1 VSFGAASRQMSNR
14 PRARSASY
22 RRSAAEA
29 GGLTHRERQI
39 VDLLLEGCSNKE
51 IASRLS
57 VSERTIK
64 NQLSA
69 LYRKTKV
76 RSRLEL
82 ALWAV
87 RSGLE

>member
-1 VSFGAASRQMSNR
+1 MSNR
-14 PRARSASY
+14 PRARS
-22 RRSAAEA
+22 RSHSRLAAEA
-29 GGLTHRERQI
+29 ESLTRRERQI
-39 VDLLLEGCSNKE
+39 LDLLLKGFSNKE

-57 VSERTIK
+57 VSERTIN

-82 ALWAV
+82 ALLAV
-87 RSGLE
+87 RTGFG

>member
-1 VSFGAASRQMSNR
+1 MSNR
-14 PRARSASY
+14 PRARSASHS
-22 RRSAAEA
+22 RSAAWAEA
-29 GGLTHRERQI
+29 LPRRERQI
-39 VDLLLEGCSNKE
+39 VDLLLKGLSNKE

-69 LYRKTKV
+69 LYRKTNV

-87 RSGLE
+87 RSGLV

>member
-1 VSFGAASRQMSNR
+1 MQMSHR
-14 PRARSASY
+14 PVARSSSH
-22 RRSAAEA
+22 RRQEAEA
-29 GGLTHRERQI
+29 EGLTRRERQI
-39 VDLLLEGCSNKE
+39 VDLLLKGCSNKE

-82 ALWAV
+82 ALWAL
-87 RSGLE
+87 RSGFE